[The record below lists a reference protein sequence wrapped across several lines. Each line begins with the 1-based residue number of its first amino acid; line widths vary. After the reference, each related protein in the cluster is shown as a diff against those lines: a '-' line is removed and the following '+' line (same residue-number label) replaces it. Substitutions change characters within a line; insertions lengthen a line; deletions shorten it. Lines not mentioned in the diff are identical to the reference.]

1 VDLLVEVADSSLRF
15 DLTVKAAL
23 YARAEVC
30 EYWVLDVS
38 NRRLIAHRNPAL
50 GRYGTVVSYGETEA
64 VLPLR
69 ATNSAPIPVG
79 LMLPPSKA

>member
-30 EYWVLDVS
+30 EYWVLD
-38 NRRLIAHRNPAL
+38 IAHRNPAL